1 MACSKY
7 TLTNTGATSINFNYR
22 RCDDSMWEYQ
32 VNLDPNQTKN
42 IWLINGTY
50 QIAPSFQS
58 SIVLVNN
65 GAYPLTPTPTTS
77 TTPTPTPTTT
87 TTQTP
92 TNTPTNTVT
101 FTNTPTNTSTQ
112 TNTPTPT
119 NTSTVT
125 PTNTATVTPTN
136 TITGTQTPTVTP
148 TNTPT
153 PTRTRFTFSV
163 YTGATSTAACQQV
176 NIPAITIYGDESL
189 FDNNTLFY
197 NNAIGSVTI
206 NMAGFYQ
213 NGASVVELDS
223 NGNTISSFDLCSTAT
238 PTPTVTQTAT
248 NTPTVTQ
255 TPSNTATV
263 TQTPTNTA
271 SVTPTVTQTATN
283 TPTVTQT
290 PSNTATVTQTPTN
303 TASVTPTPTPTRSY
317 YQYSLGTGN
326 TFTAACTDFGVA
338 PNTIYGTISGGP
350 GPNVGEYL
358 YVNTSLSTP
367 VTDGYYSNG
376 TAWYNV
382 TGGLG
387 QITQSDPNGC

>member
-1 MACSKY
+1 MACTKY
-7 TLTNTGATSINFNYR
+7 TLTNTGSTVVNFNYR

-32 VNLDPNQTKN
+32 VNLNPNETKN
-42 IWLINGTY
+42 IWFINGTY
-50 QIAPSFQS
+50 SIAQLFK
-58 SIVLVNN
+58 NN
-65 GAYPLTPTPTTS
+65 ISVINYGPFPPLSATSTPTPTVTN
-77 TTPTPTPTTT
+77 TP
-87 TTQTP
+87 TP
-92 TNTPTNTVT
+92 TNTPTNTATV
-101 FTNTPTNTSTQ
+101 TNTPTNTSTQ
-112 TNTPTPT
+112 TNTPTPS
-119 NTSTVT
+119 NTATVT

-148 TNTPT
+148 THTPT

-163 YTGATSTAACQQV
+163 YTGVTSTDACQQV
-176 NIPAITIYGDESL
+176 NTPAITIYGDDSL

-197 NNAIGSVTI
+197 NNAVGSVTI
-206 NMAGFYQ
+206 DMAGFYQ

-223 NGNTISSFDLCSTAT
+223 NGNTISTFDLCPTAT

-255 TPSNTATV
+255 TATNTPTV

-283 TPTVTQT
+283 TPTVT
-290 PSNTATVTQTPTN
+290 NTQTN

-317 YQYSLGTGN
+317 YEYTLGTGN
-326 TFTAACTDFGVA
+326 TFTAACIDFGSA

-358 YVNTSLSTP
+358 YVNTSLTTP
-367 VTDGYYSNG
+367 VIDGYYSNG
-376 TAWYNV
+376 TAWYHV